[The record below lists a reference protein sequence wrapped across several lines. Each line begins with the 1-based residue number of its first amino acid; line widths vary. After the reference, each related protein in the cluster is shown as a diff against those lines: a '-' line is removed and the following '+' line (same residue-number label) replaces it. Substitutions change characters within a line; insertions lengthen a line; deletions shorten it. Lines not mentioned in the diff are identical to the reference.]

1 MGRSDAAAERAAGLL
16 QRGMTAQRCARLR
29 RGAPPPAST
38 VNNGRWMPHPAPA
51 EHPSTPLRRSSN
63 NLNHGVPGPVER
75 VKSSTM
81 RHLPH
86 SGTMMLRHLLLLV
99 VGMLAL
105 SAQATTYYV
114 SETGNDA
121 NAGTSQAQAWRTID
135 RVNQVIYGL
144 QPGDQILFKRGG
156 TYRGALIIGSSGTG
170 TNPITVGSYGSGN
183 KPVISGSKEVT
194 NWTVH
199 QGSIWKAP
207 FTGTVRMLYSDG
219 TLMTLARYPNTGWL
233 RNEQGSSTYINDGA
247 LNQPAGH
254 WAGAEVVVRGTNWSY
269 DVSQV
274 TASSPGQVQFNDIY
288 YNLDTLH
295 WGYFLRNK
303 LSELDMPGEWYHD
316 ATAGM
321 LYFHAP
327 GNADPNTL
335 LVEAATHDRGVWI
348 HPNRHHVTID
358 GIKFRHQTERA
369 VVVDAGHHVTVRNS
383 VFEDLGMGIFSYGE
397 HDTYENNVF
406 NRTYRTAIDM
416 LDNYSEITGN
426 TFTDIAMQ
434 PGLGETFWGYM
445 GIRSQ
450 GTDNVVRGNR
460 LTNVGYIGISA
471 YGNTL
476 VEKNF
481 VQNALALLNDGCG
494 IGMENADGVVI
505 RDNII
510 LDIHGNLESAA
521 PNAVGYWYAGMGI
534 YFGMF
539 SVKNTLVQNNTVANC
554 EGAGIH
560 VDHTM
565 VSTGNQIKDN
575 VFFNNTIQMSIS
587 DFSNPSGPG
596 ATAPFHV
603 PVYNTIYSGNVM
615 YCLAPDQL
623 CMKQMHCYNA
633 NSWVDFGDFNG
644 NYYFNPYNEVSIQQV
659 NTQGGVQRNLFLEKW
674 QALTG
679 NDAASGRSP
688 LRLETSEVTAVLGN
702 NLVANGAFDNGIGGW
717 QGWPAQGQMTHSYS
731 QLDNGA
737 MKVVFNNNSSYDSF
751 FLTNIAQA
759 GVQNGEWYRLKFSL
773 VSNMIGTLEAGF
785 KTQTQMTGPQMVVRR
800 NIPFTTERRDVTM
813 LFQSGIT
820 DQGFCSFMN
829 NFQESTYWI
838 DNIELHRVNVQ
849 PLDPHDRHVLL
860 YNELSTSA
868 TVPLTG
874 CWSDVDGQLHSGS
887 ITIPAYSSV
896 VLVREDD
903 ALCGLTTG
911 IDEAAVASAA
921 GATVFPNPVEQG
933 GELGLMGGSGPGTT
947 LALMDASGRMVQQV
961 TLAAGQ
967 RSIRLNG
974 DIAPGAYVLVAGG
987 ATPWHARVVVR

>member
-1 MGRSDAAAERAAGLL
+1 MNTKRTLLSSFAA
-16 QRGMTAQRCARLR
+16 
-29 RGAPPPAST
+29 
-38 VNNGRWMPHPAPA
+38 
-51 EHPSTPLRRSSN
+51 
-63 NLNHGVPGPVER
+63 
-75 VKSSTM
+75 
-81 RHLPH
+81 
-86 SGTMMLRHLLLLV
+86 LV
-99 VGMLAL
+99 LATG
-105 SAQATTYYV
+105 AQAVVYYV
-114 SETGNDA
+114 SPTGNDA
-121 NAGTSQAQAWRTID
+121 NAGTSQAAPWKTIA
-135 RVNQVIYGL
+135 RVNQLSYTL
-144 QPGDQILFKRGG
+144 QPGDQVLFQRGG
-156 TYRGALIIGSSGTG
+156 TYRGTLIIGSSGTTSSPILFGAYG
-170 TNPITVGSYGSGN
+170 TGAL
-183 KPVISGSKEVT
+183 PVISGSQSLS
-194 NWTVH
+194 NWVVH
-199 QGSIWKAP
+199 QGTIWKVQVA
-207 FTGTVRMLYSDG
+207 GAVKCLYSNG
-219 TLMTLARYPNTGWL
+219 QLMTLARYPNTGWL
-233 RNEQGSSTYINDGA
+233 RNDNGTSARINDNA
-247 LNQPAGH
+247 LTQASGY
-254 WAGAEVVVRGTNWSY
+254 WVGGQVVVRSTNWSY
-269 DVSQV
+269 DVSTI
-274 TASSPGQVQFNDIY
+274 TASVPGRIDFNDIY

-295 WGYFLRNK
+295 WGYFLQNK
-303 LSELDMPGEWYHD
+303 LSELDTPGEWYHD
-316 ATAGM
+316 PSSGW
-321 LYFHAP
+321 LYFRAP
-327 GNADPNTL
+327 GDVNPNTL
-335 LVEAATHDRGVWI
+335 TVEASNTDRAAWI
-348 HPNRHHVTID
+348 YP
-358 GIKFRHQTERA
+358 FRQNLVFENIRFKHQAERA
-369 VVVDAGHHVTVRNS
+369 IVLDDADRVTVRYCT
-383 VFEDLGMGIFSYGE
+383 FEDLGMAIFSYGGTNKY
-397 HDTYENNVF
+397 HNNTF
-406 NRTYRTAIDM
+406 SRTYRTAIDM
-416 LDNYSEITGN
+416 LDDNSEITDN
-426 TFTDIAMQ
+426 TFNDIAMQ
-434 PGLGETFWGYM
+434 PGLGESFWGYM
-445 GIRSQ
+445 GVRVQ
-450 GTDNVVRGNR
+450 GTNNVVRNNR
-460 LTNVGYIGISA
+460 LTTVGYIGISV
-471 YGNTL
+471 YGNTM
-476 VEKNF
+476 VERNF